1 VRECDGGVQPP
12 DELLIA
18 IRARAGIAEGVVG
31 GSQGLVVPFEQGVDQ
46 AECHGLEAGRLRV
59 EPRDPRHQGVC
70 PGYGGHSHS
79 HILARVVNYLSSV
92 SQDYADLFC
101 ELFDQLDAAQLHA
114 EGVAWMR
121 DAEVAAT
128 AAGVGQAAL
137 DGEHVAAPD
146 HGHQTF
152 AVLAGLDAALTHA
165 NPLLGGPPPP
175 ALTEYALRYAESG
188 RFDSGALPGALLPR
202 FARPGRRG
210 QLPDH
215 PVEAFG
221 AVVRVDAAGW
231 DACDHATLPVRSR
244 LTRQER
250 EAGLRVAAAPMIREP
265 DELEWEVEE
274 RSGLRFYRIHPADR
288 EPTRARVEKVIAK
301 WDEHDVAIGI
311 APELCLS
318 RPLLERWQAAL
329 RERPGAG
336 TSRLRL
342 VVAGSGNVEGS
353 SPPANVAVLLD
364 ARTGEVLVRQRK
376 VHPFNF
382 SREDLELWGLADR
395 LTAPIDEDLHRGRRV
410 CVVEAGGVRLAILVC
425 EDLARLHAFAAAL
438 HAHGVSL
445 LLVPVFARP
454 TKDRRW
460 ERARAEVYSDA
471 IGSSVVVA
479 NSLVIAEMLGS
490 PMPVGTALAV
500 APGHAAVGHSSEP
513 DDVVVFELDG
523 DVPRVAHERVGAPD

>member
-1 VRECDGGVQPP
+1 
-12 DELLIA
+12 
-18 IRARAGIAEGVVG
+18 
-31 GSQGLVVPFEQGVDQ
+31 
-46 AECHGLEAGRLRV
+46 
-59 EPRDPRHQGVC
+59 
-70 PGYGGHSHS
+70 
-79 HILARVVNYLSSV
+79 V

-101 ELFDQLDAAQLHA
+101 ELFDRLDPARLHA

-128 AAGVGQAAL
+128 AAEVGQAAL
-137 DGEHVAAPD
+137 DGELVAAPD
-146 HGHQTF
+146 GARQIF
-152 AVLAGLDAALTHA
+152 AVLAGLDSALTHA
-165 NPLLGGPPPP
+165 NPLFGGAPPP

-188 RFDSGALPGALLPR
+188 RFDSGARPGALLPR

-215 PVEAFG
+215 PLDAFG

-231 DACDHATLPVRSR
+231 DACGHVALPARSR
-244 LTRQER
+244 LSRPER

-265 DELEWEVEE
+265 DELHWEVEE

-288 EPTRARVEKVIAK
+288 EPTRARVERVIAG
-301 WDEHDVAIGI
+301 WDERDVAIGV

-318 RPLLERWQAAL
+318 RPLLERWQVAL
-329 RERPGAG
+329 RGRAGAG
-336 TSRLRL
+336 ASRLRL
-342 VVAGSGNVEGS
+342 VVAGSGNVNGA
-353 SPPANVAVLLD
+353 SPPENVAVLLD
-364 ARTGEVLVRQRK
+364 ARTGEVLVRQPK

-382 SREDLELWGLADR
+382 SRDDLELWGLADR
-395 LTAPIDEDLHRGRRV
+395 LPAPIDEDLSRGDRV

-425 EDLARLHAFAAAL
+425 EDLARLHTFAAAL

-479 NSLVIAEMLGS
+479 NSLVIAEILGS
-490 PMPVGTALAV
+490 PGPVGTAIAV
-500 APGHAAVGHSSEP
+500 APGRAAVGHASEP
-513 DDVVVFELDG
+513 DDVVVFALEAEG
-523 DVPRVAHERVGAPD
+523 PRVAHERVDAPD